1 MHIARDVTTRDADD
15 RARIHSYVSSPVPHT
30 PTLGARVSLSS
41 PLSLPSRP
49 SLVSR
54 AMMTTFC
61 TATRAVTTTTT
72 RRPSTTT
79 SSSARRSVTT
89 TPRATAGDASR
100 DDGRR
105 RRQSA
110 VVSLDRRAFV
120 ASAFAAVSMMMIVPG
135 RADALLQPNDED
147 DEAFLAKAK
156 ANRQQRIQSETAKG
170 KKYVNDTGLKL
181 DADGSAV
188 QTAVYKLSKSGSR
201 VASGALDEAAAELN
215 AGDWVRRAVDGATAL
230 GASDG
235 LDAFESGVEAL
246 KTACAGGD
254 AAAAR
259 RAYVDAA
266 KALKR
271 VAEGAG
277 VADKLRLL

>member
-1 MHIARDVTTRDADD
+1 MSTIAREDDVVVDAAHVDARYAHA
-15 RARIHSYVSSPVPHT
+15 RARLALFASLS
-30 PTLGARVSLSS
+30 LARVSM
-41 PLSLPSRP
+41 
-49 SLVSR
+49 
-54 AMMTTFC
+54 MMTT
-61 TATRAVTTTTT
+61 TTTTTTTMMMT
-72 RRPSTTT
+72 RRPSTSS

-89 TPRATAGDASR
+89 PRASAGDGSR
-100 DDGRR
+100 DERCGR
-105 RRQSA
+105 
-110 VVSLDRRAFV
+110 VVTLDRRAFV
-120 ASAFAAVSMMMIVPG
+120 ASFVGVASIAIVPG

-181 DADGSAV
+181 DANGSAV

-201 VASGALDEAAAELN
+201 VASGALDEAANELN

>member
-1 MHIARDVTTRDADD
+1 
-15 RARIHSYVSSPVPHT
+15 
-30 PTLGARVSLSS
+30 
-41 PLSLPSRP
+41 
-49 SLVSR
+49 
-54 AMMTTFC
+54 MMTT
-61 TATRAVTTTTT
+61 TTSTTTTSMMMT
-72 RRPSTTT
+72 RRPSGT
-79 SSSARRSVTT
+79 SARRSAT
-89 TPRATAGDASR
+89 TPRATAGDAASR
-100 DDGRR
+100 DRHHRPHD
-105 RRQSA
+105 
-110 VVSLDRRAFV
+110 VVSLDRRAFITSSV
-120 ASAFAAVSMMMIVPG
+120 FAATASIMIMNPG

-188 QTAVYKLSKSGSR
+188 QTAVYKLSKAGAR
-201 VASGALDEAAAELN
+201 VASGALDEAANELN
-215 AGDWVRRAVDGATAL
+215 AGDWVRRAVDGATTL
-230 GASDG
+230 GASGDG
-235 LDAFESGVEAL
+235 VDAFESGVEAL
-246 KTACAGGD
+246 KKACAGGD